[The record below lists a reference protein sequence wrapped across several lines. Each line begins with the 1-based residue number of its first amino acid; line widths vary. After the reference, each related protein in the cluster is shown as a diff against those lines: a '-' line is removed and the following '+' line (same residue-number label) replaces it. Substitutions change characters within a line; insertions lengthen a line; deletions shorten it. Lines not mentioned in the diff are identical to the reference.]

1 MFNHKKFERKLVE
14 QRESKCKN
22 CLGKCLKEDV
32 VDALGML
39 VDSAMRSELCGGRGE
54 AYQFANYLGH
64 LDSFFRRR
72 DPAVIHE
79 VPDTIVTTVIIVLIR
94 TRRWDSRLYIM
105 NDG

>member
-1 MFNHKKFERKLVE
+1 
-14 QRESKCKN
+14 
-22 CLGKCLKEDV
+22 LKEDV

-39 VDSAMRSELCGGRGE
+39 VDSAMRSELGGGRGD
-54 AYQFANYLGH
+54 ASKLANYLGH

-79 VPDTIVTTVIIVLIR
+79 VPDAIVPTVVIVLLC